1 MISSDEL
8 ILPSQRQSKG
18 IKDEVMFTVM
28 TAEEIAGIW
37 RQYGLSYGRISLEL
51 VKVSLFDHPSE

>member
-28 TAEEIAGIW
+28 TAEEIAGTMETVWTFIW
-37 RQYGLSYGRISLEL
+37 KNFIR
-51 VKVSLFDHPSE
+51 VSESVSV